1 MKQSYNEPRRGS
13 ALVATLVVVSSLAI
27 FGMALLTTTVGGARA
42 INHQTD
48 DFKLSS
54 TVDSVALLSMEDV
67 WADYITYAGGA
78 PGGIQNFRTYLDS
91 IGMLD
96 AGPGGPPAAMDGFD
110 LLPQASLPTIAFEDR
125 LRATYNGVYVDSVQ
139 LVRRDIGDS
148 TQLYVTV
155 TATTRRGTELTNPII
170 NRAVQQVYTIE
181 PEDFEG
187 FDYAILAN
195 NVNCIFC
202 HSQIDTVEH
211 YFNDDPSKQGTFERA
226 KVGTLESLM
235 IRHNMDG
242 KSWVLN
248 DYDSDAYVAGTV
260 AVRGAATDHD
270 GQPIT
275 DWSATTFKGFD
286 FNGAGLMDEDV
297 WGQYD
302 VTPFVPASA
311 PLQPF
316 ENLYLDYP
324 TDYASMVDGKLPT
337 SFPAPIPDNGGF
349 DAVLGGP
356 DPSAIGNKVV
366 DDIEFATL
374 ASNADGAITAGVLTY
389 VPEGYVINDAGTYS
403 QALFVG
409 NMPSIQQNVDSHVV
423 LSGTEANPI
432 TIDGTI
438 TIDGDVIINGFI
450 KGEGTLIARGN
461 IYIPTDL
468 QYLDGKEY
476 LPGDPL
482 GSPSGP
488 RTFGF
493 SQDGTK
499 NALGLASGGNIMIG
513 DYTKPAAWFGPSKY
527 SYISGDTDSYWNFT
541 LGELSLFNRQE
552 WTKTL
557 PMVPGPGEIS
567 QDPATWTVTNPFY
580 AGADYIPRYYSFH
593 DGDSIPIYNKGNLYF
608 DPTTDTW
615 HGDSEVATTWDMDKL
630 SLADPNDPSDPYLYN
645 LAAGQNA
652 VQSNISPD
660 AGWITDFM
668 YKLSIEYFE
677 DTRPFGEP
685 MHLDGLVYTNNAI
698 FTMVHRWSPMLG
710 QMRLNGALVAADL
723 GVLAPGYYNPGGLGT
738 PSNTPNSP
746 FLVGLQL
753 NYDQRVKTMLN
764 VTNPNQVQIKR
775 TLWNPTSNI
784 L

>member
-1 MKQSYNEPRRGS
+1 MKNKNTQRRGS
-13 ALVATLVVVSSLAI
+13 ALVATLVVVSSLAL
-27 FGMALLTTTVGGARA
+27 FGMALLTTTVGGARM

-48 DFKLSS
+48 DFALSS

-67 WADYITYAGGA
+67 WADYVTFAGGA
-78 PGGIQNFRTYLDS
+78 PGSIYDFRTYLDG
-91 IGMLD
+91 IGVAD
-96 AGPGGPPAAMDGFD
+96 IGPGGPPTASDGFD
-110 LLPQASLPTIAFEDR
+110 LMPEAALPTIMDEGAP
-125 LRATYNGVYVDSVQ
+125 RATFNGTFVDAIN
-139 LVRRDIGDS
+139 LVRRDVGDS

-155 TATTRRGTELTNPII
+155 SASTRRGAKLTNPII

-211 YFNDDPSKQGTFERA
+211 FYNEDVALQGSFERA

-242 KSWVLN
+242 NTASLN

-260 AVRGAATDHD
+260 AIRGSATDHD
-270 GQPIT
+270 GAPIT
-275 DWSATTFKGFD
+275 DWNAVSFKAFGFD
-286 FNGAGLMDEDV
+286 SNGNMQEDA
-297 WGQYD
+297 WGQYS
-302 VTPFVPASA
+302 VEPFVPGSA
-311 PLQPF
+311 PLQAL

-349 DAVLGGP
+349 DPILGGP
-356 DPSAIGNKVV
+356 QPGAINNKMV
-366 DDIEFATL
+366 DDVEFDTL
-374 ASNADGAITAGVLTY
+374 ADGADGAITAGVLTY
-389 VPEGYVINDAGTYS
+389 VPPGAVINDAGTYS
-403 QALFVG
+403 AALFVG
-409 NMPSIQQNVDSHVV
+409 NMPSIQQNVDSNVI
-423 LSGTEANPI
+423 LSGTVDNPI

-438 TIDGDVIINGFI
+438 TIDGDVIINGYI

-468 QYLDGKEY
+468 EYLDGAEY
-476 LPGDPL
+476 VPGDSAGHPT
-482 GSPSGP
+482 GNT
-488 RTFGF
+488 TFGIA
-493 SQDGTK
+493 QDGTK
-499 NALGLASGGNIMIG
+499 NALGLASGGSIMIG
-513 DYTKPAAWFGPSKY
+513 DYTKPASWFGPSKY
-527 SYISGDTDSYWNFT
+527 SYISGDSDSYWNFT
-541 LGELSLFNRQE
+541 LGEISLFNRQE

-567 QDPATWTVTNPFY
+567 QDPSTWTVANPFFE
-580 AGADYIPRYYSFH
+580 GADYIPRYYSFH
-593 DGDSIPIYNKGNLYF
+593 DGDSVPIYNKGNLYF
-608 DPTTDTW
+608 DPATETW
-615 HGDSEVATTWDMDKL
+615 HGDAEVAVTWDLNKL
-630 SLADPNDPSDPYLYN
+630 TLADPSDPNDPYLYN
-645 LAAGQNA
+645 LANGQDATNE
-652 VQSNISPD
+652 NISPKG
-660 AGWITDFM
+660 GWITDYM

-677 DTRPFGEP
+677 DNRTFGQP

-723 GVLAPGYYNPGGLGT
+723 GVLAPGYWNWGGIGT
-738 PSNTPNSP
+738 PANPPGSP
-746 FLVGLQL
+746 FVVGLQL
-753 NYDQRVKTMLN
+753 NYDKRVKTMLN

-775 TLWNPTSNI
+775 TLWNPTANI